1 VVWSFRSFQGVISAC
16 LTPNGRYR
24 ERIPEL
30 VDFHLKH
37 GVRGF
42 FVLGTTGESVKLSR
56 EERAEVAETAV
67 EYVGSRGLVIIHAGA
82 ADLSSAKWLVSLY
95 HLRES
100 CQPARW
106 SLLRGF

>member
-1 VVWSFRSFQGVISAC
+1 VELRSFQGVISAC

-56 EERAEVAETAV
+56 EERL
-67 EYVGSRGLVIIHAGA
+67 RWLRR
-82 ADLSSAKWLVSLY
+82 LSSMWV
-95 HLRES
+95 
-100 CQPARW
+100 
-106 SLLRGF
+106 RGVL

>member
-1 VVWSFRSFQGVISAC
+1 VELRSFQGVISAC

-42 FVLGTTGESVKLSR
+42 FVLGTTGEGVKLSR

-67 EYVGSRGLVIIHAGA
+67 EYVGVEGSCNNSRRR
-82 ADLSSAKWLVSLY
+82 SRSLDNEVACEPCIKD
-95 HLRES
+95 RS
-100 CQPARW
+100 
-106 SLLRGF
+106 

>member
-1 VVWSFRSFQGVISAC
+1 VELRSFQGVISAC
-16 LTPNGRYR
+16 LTPNGRYS

-42 FVLGTTGESVKLSR
+42 FVLGTTGEGVKLSR
-56 EERAEVAETAV
+56 EERLRWLRRLSSMWVR
-67 EYVGSRGLVIIHAGA
+67 GGLVIIHAGA